1 MGLLLLEF
9 LGLFATVV
17 FLTYVGLILVPFLRR
32 RGIEPGDASRFD
44 WHLFIPARDE
54 QAVIGETIAR
64 TRRDFPAAHVWIIDD
79 DSDDGTVGVVEAIAE
94 QDHHVHLVRRHRPRA
109 REGKGPALNAGYVA
123 LRSWLPKH
131 ADRTRLIVGVL
142 DADGRLAPD
151 ALDYIAADSVF
162 GTPEV
167 GAAQVAVRMEN
178 RHRIE
183 RSPAVSRLGARF
195 SHMLVRMQD
204 MEFMTTMSAM
214 QLLRE
219 HTGSVGLGGNGQ
231 FSRLSVLDDIA
242 LSYGAP
248 WHGALLEDYEL
259 GLHVLLTGHRNR
271 FVYDTYVEQEGL
283 LRLRRLITQRTRW
296 TQGTMQCAA
305 YLGAVMR
312 SPYLSNAAVVETSY
326 FLITPW
332 FQVFGVF
339 VWPALLAV
347 TVVAALTYAGGVGMF
362 VSQFWPLALIT
373 LMFGLS
379 PFILWG
385 PIYRRVAEPQLSRLK
400 AWGLGLANVCYVYY
414 TYITTLRALG
424 RVISGRRGWAK
435 TRRNA
440 EGQAAG
446 GAAPSAGPEA
456 EPAAELAVSDV

>member
-17 FLTYVGLILVPFLRR
+17 FLTYVGLILVPFVRR
-32 RGIEPGDASRFD
+32 RPTMPGDATQFE
-44 WHLFIPARDE
+44 WHMFIPARDE
-54 QAVIGETIAR
+54 QAVIGETIMR
-64 TRRDFPAAHVWIIDD
+64 TRRGFPDAHVWVIDD
-79 DSDDGTVGVVEAIAE
+79 DSDDDTVAVVEAIAE
-94 QDHHVHLVRRHRPRA
+94 RDDRVHLVRRCRPHA

-123 LRSWLPKH
+123 LRTWLPRRT
-131 ADRTRLIVGVL
+131 DRSRVIVGVL

-151 ALDYIAADSVF
+151 ALAYIASDSVF
-162 GTPEV
+162 GAEEV

-178 RHRIE
+178 RHSVDRE
-183 RSPAVSRLGARF
+183 GSLSRLGARF
-195 SHMLVRMQD
+195 SHVLVRMQD

-271 FVYDTYVEQEGL
+271 FIYDTYVEQEGL
-283 LRLRRLITQRTRW
+283 PSLRRLITQRTRW
-296 TQGTMQCAA
+296 TQGTMQCAS

-312 SPYLSNAAVVETSY
+312 SPHLSNAAVVESSY

-339 VWPALLAV
+339 VWPALLAA
-347 TVVAALTYAGGVGMF
+347 TVASALTYAGGVGMF

-373 LMFGLS
+373 LLFGLA

-385 PIYRRVAEPQLSRLK
+385 PIYRMVAEPGLSRLK
-400 AWGLGLANVCYVYY
+400 AWGLGFANVCYVYY

-424 RVISGRRGWAK
+424 RVVSGRRNWAK
-435 TRRNA
+435 TRHNA
-440 EGQAAG
+440 ETATQGVRPGNARD
-446 GAAPSAGPEA
+446 
-456 EPAAELAVSDV
+456 LVSSDA